1 MKLVE
6 ILARELKEWP
16 ETKEYARQDYD
27 MEICFSRGSVSNDT
41 TTKFDFLSSRFASDN
56 RFDSDQACGT
66 LYVTR
71 AQWEAERARIAA
83 IEGVSAAPEQ
93 ANAEAERDQRAQYEQ
108 ELWDKVALDAQ
119 GMIFEAAGQTEQ
131 LVDIAR
137 RVGLWAD
144 AFMEERAKR
153 LKR

>member
-16 ETKEYARQDYD
+16 EDCIGFEQAIDGDICADRDATKKNYRHLA
-27 MEICFSRGSVSNDT
+27 VSMTLAEDWI
-41 TTKFDFLSSRFASDN
+41 SS
-56 RFDSDQACGT
+56 
-66 LYVTR
+66 YVTR

-83 IEGVSAAPEQ
+83 MDGISEFSQEQ
-93 ANAEAERDQRAQYEQ
+93 ANAEAEHEHRTQYEQ

-119 GMIFEAAGQTEQ
+119 AMIFDAAGQEEP

-144 AFMEERAKR
+144 AFMAERAKR
-153 LKR
+153 LKERK